1 MVAHGQH
8 MGAGFIAVD
17 FHVVAHAVRR
27 EQPHHAARV
36 EGFLCAQ
43 PVEHVVSI
51 FKQAL
56 RLFAHHLIFK
66 NARIFARQRPGHEE
80 RRPVDVVT
88 QRFDA
93 GRHVLH
99 AQTVCDRR
107 RIAGPVER
115 QIVFARRL
123 KRNRRRARFLTSML
137 NADGFILFAG
147 AGDKVIALGVGQQ
160 RGDHAHGARGV
171 LNIHRRPTVVLL
183 DFHRRVGFRGGCPA
197 NQQWNGKALALHLFC
212 HVDHFVQRRRNQ
224 PGKTNQIRI
233 HFARGPEDFIRR
245 DHHAKIDNFV
255 VITLQ
260 HHANDVFAD
269 VVYVALH
276 GGDDHFTVTGALLFA
291 GFDKGFQIRHRL
303 FHDAG
308 GFHHLRQEH
317 FALAK
322 QIADHVHAV
331 HQRPFDHFN
340 RTGGLL
346 TRFLGILLD
355 KLGNA
360 FYQRVFQTLIH
371 IPGAPFGLLNV
382 G

>member
-1 MVAHGQH
+1 
-8 MGAGFIAVD
+8 
-17 FHVVAHAVRR
+17 
-27 EQPHHAARV
+27 
-36 EGFLCAQ
+36 
-43 PVEHVVSI
+43 
-51 FKQAL
+51 
-56 RLFAHHLIFK
+56 
-66 NARIFARQRPGHEE
+66 
-80 RRPVDVVT
+80 
-88 QRFDA
+88 
-93 GRHVLH
+93 
-99 AQTVCDRR
+99 
-107 RIAGPVER
+107 
-115 QIVFARRL
+115 
-123 KRNRRRARFLTSML
+123 ML

-160 RGDHAHGARGV
+160 RGDHAHSARGV

-212 HVDHFVQRRRNQ
+212 HVDHFVKRRRNQ

-303 FHDAG
+303 LHDAG

-317 FALAK
+317 FPFTE
-322 QIADHVHAV
+322 QVADHVHAV
-331 HQRPFDHFN
+331 HQRPFDNLN
-340 RTGGLL
+340 RTRGLL
-346 TRFLGILLD
+346 AGFFGIELD
-355 KLGNA
+355 KFGNA
-360 FYQRVFQTLIH
+360 FNQRVFEALFDV
-371 IPGAPFGLLNV
+371 PAAPFRLLSV
-382 G
+382 GGIVGFAAAILFRQIEQAFSAVIAAVQNHIFNRIAQLGGKVVVNRQLAGVNDAMSMPLRMA